1 LAVVCRSGEPD
12 AHAGTRR
19 LFSEYYLSFA
29 RPAIARRLP
38 AKFPV
43 ESLAFFIFAEAAF
56 SMLDTPRSPA
66 NRRPPARTAES
77 HVWPVL
83 RSLQG
88 YHFNF
93 ISHDLV
99 AGLTLVAIAIPEQL
113 ATAKLGGFSPQI
125 GFFAFLAGSL
135 AFALFGSN
143 RSLSSG
149 ADSTITPIFAGGLA
163 ALAASGSPDYAALA
177 CVLALMVG
185 VILVI
190 GGIFRL
196 GWIADLLS
204 IPVTTGFLA
213 GISIHILISQLPAIL
228 GLPAPDGAMLRR
240 LATLAGE
247 LPHANMFTLVIG
259 LGVLALVT
267 IAERIDVR
275 IPGALV
281 GLIAAA
287 AAVILMGLESRGV
300 AVLGDIPGTLP
311 GLFIPDITIGRLLQ
325 LVPLALIIAVIVM
338 VQTAATTRS
347 FASDPNQPPDV
358 DRDFVGVGAGSILS
372 GLIGGFPVN
381 ASPPRTAI
389 VAETGGKSQ
398 LAILIAAAI
407 VLGLLAF
414 GGALLHH
421 VPQAALG
428 GVLLFVAMR
437 IIRVKQI
444 AAIARQSLGELLLV
458 IATAAAIIVLP
469 IEQGVA
475 IGITLSL
482 LHGIFSTTRARVTVY
497 ERVPGT
503 SIWWPGN
510 PHIPGETEPHV
521 MVAGFQAPLS
531 FLNAYHFRNDIMSLT
546 QGSEQPLNL
555 IVLEAT
561 GIVEIDFTAAQ
572 VLSDT
577 IKACHDKGVGFAI
590 ARLESER
597 AQQAIEK
604 FGIDALIE
612 TNHPFHSVEEAIR
625 GYHDKAARV
634 ANAGTK
640 SEIQS

>member
-1 LAVVCRSGEPD
+1 M
-12 AHAGTRR
+12 
-19 LFSEYYLSFA
+19 
-29 RPAIARRLP
+29 I
-38 AKFPV
+38 
-43 ESLAFFIFAEAAF
+43 
-56 SMLDTPRSPA
+56 DTPVSPA
-66 NRRPPARTAES
+66 SDTAKTARAFG
-77 HVWPVL
+77 WPML

-88 YHFNF
+88 YQP
-93 ISHDLV
+93 SYLTHDLV

-113 ATAKLGGFSPQI
+113 ATSRLGGFSPQI

-143 RSLSSG
+143 RFLSSG

-163 ALAASGSPDYAALA
+163 LLAVSGSPDYVALA
-177 CVLALMVG
+177 GVLALLVG
-185 VILVI
+185 LVLVV

-204 IPVTTGFLA
+204 IPVTVGFLA
-213 GISIHILISQLPAIL
+213 GISVHILISQLPGIL
-228 GLPAPDGAMLRR
+228 GLPTPAGPMLQR
-240 LATLAGE
+240 LATLAGQ
-247 LPHANMFTLVIG
+247 LSQTNPFTLCIG

-267 IAERIDVR
+267 ISERIDVR
-275 IPGALV
+275 IPGALI
-281 GLIAAA
+281 GLIGAA
-287 AAVILMGLESRGV
+287 AAVVLIGLESRGV
-300 AVLGDIPGTLP
+300 AVLGIIPAALP
-311 GLFIPDITIGRLLQ
+311 ALDIPDIPIGRWLQ
-325 LVPLALIIAVIVM
+325 LVPLALIIAIIVM

-347 FASDPNQPPDV
+347 FVSDKNQPPDV
-358 DRDFVGVGAGSILS
+358 DRDFIGVGAGSILS

-398 LAILIAAAI
+398 LAVLIAAAI

-414 GGALLHH
+414 GGSLLRH

-437 IIRVKQI
+437 IIRVNQI
-444 AAIARQSLGELLLV
+444 VAISRQSLGELLLV

-475 IGITLSL
+475 IGIALSL
-482 LHGIFSTTRARVTVY
+482 LHGIWSNTRARVTVF
-497 ERVPGT
+497 ERVAGT
-503 SIWWPGN
+503 SIWWPSN

-521 MVAGFQAPLS
+521 VVAGFQAPLS
-531 FLNAYHFRNDIMSLT
+531 FLNAYHFRRDVMALLQSSA
-546 QGSEQPLNL
+546 QQPRL

-577 IKACHDKGVGFAI
+577 INACRSLGVGFAI
-590 ARLESER
+590 ARLESAR
-597 AQQAIEK
+597 AQEAIEK
-604 FGIDALIE
+604 FGIDASIE
-612 TNHPFHSVEEAIR
+612 TGRPFHSVEEAIR
-625 GYHDKAARV
+625 AYRIKTQPPTDRPLTG
-634 ANAGTK
+634 
-640 SEIQS
+640 